1 MVLDFT
7 KGKYGLQL
15 IILLFILL
23 ISGLIFQLLGVTI
36 INSVFNFDF
45 TNLTANNSSQLIMEN
60 ENGYWIFFV
69 LIALNSL
76 GMFIVSSV
84 FFAKLMSENPSRYLS
99 LNSKPPLNFITLL
112 PFFSMSGLILVS
124 FMGEL
129 NMKLN
134 LPEVFNV
141 MEDDANELINYIISF
156 KSSGKIFATILL
168 MALLPASGEELFFR
182 GIVQKILIKWTKK
195 NWVGILITAFIFSA
209 IHMQFLTFLPRFF
222 MGIMLGYLFVWSR
235 NLLIPIIAHL
245 LHNLISILVAMN
257 SEIPEIENPEFNN
270 LWLVIVSFVIIA
282 LISYR
287 YYSLSRKTN
296 V

>member
-45 TNLTANNSSQLIMEN
+45 TNLTANNSSQLIMES

-168 MALLPASGEELFFR
+168 MALLPAVGEELFFR